1 MGTEKSPGTKLF
13 CVSGPVKKP
22 GVFERPLGYPLKK
35 LIFED
40 AGGMIDG
47 KQLKAVIP
55 GGASAPVLLPAEI
68 ETLTL
73 DYEAIAAAGSMLG
86 SGAVMVIPHD
96 QPMMELLR
104 ILVNFFHHESCGQ
117 CTPCREGTGWLAN
130 IVQGVEEKTAVPED
144 IEKLYQIALHMEGR
158 TICALSDAAAMPT
171 KAITKKFADELKQT
185 IYANSRLGG

>member
-13 CVSGPVKKP
+13 CVSGPVKNP
-22 GVFERPLGYPLKK
+22 GVFEVPLGYPLKK

-40 AGGMIDG
+40 AGGLLEGM
-47 KQLKAVIP
+47 KLKAVIP

-68 ETLTL
+68 ENLTL
-73 DYEAIAAAGSMLG
+73 DYEAIAGAGSMLG
-86 SGAVMVIPHD
+86 SGAVMVIPEG
-96 QPMMELLR
+96 QCMMELLR

-130 IVQGVEEKTAVPED
+130 IVQGFDEPGADPNDV
-144 IEKLYQIALHMEGR
+144 EKLYQVALHMEGR

-171 KAITKKFADELKQT
+171 KAITKKFAQELKD
-185 IYANSRLGG
+185 YCKRLNRV